1 MAEILTRAGCF
12 IAIIVLGLL
21 LRRFGFFKE
30 GDFHVISRIVIR
42 DTPTEYRVV
51 DVQKEWVEEDDSLPV
66 RIRP

>member
-30 GDFHVISRIVIR
+30 GDFSVLSRKVFVKGKLSLVCR
-42 DTPTEYRVV
+42 RFC
-51 DVQKEWVEEDDSLPV
+51 DS
-66 RIRP
+66 